1 MTNILLLNIGFV
13 SAMLSL
19 KTRLFPLSPK
29 FPFVMSS
36 PASINSENLQFN
48 FGLDG
53 IENDEPYIYPLPR
66 FQTGLGGYMEWPN
79 KKVLTILRARPEWG
93 LTATVANNPNAMK
106 IIKKRIGSRLIHHR
120 NDAKE
125 IIGASMGKY
134 VAETKT
140 FEGESLVRG
149 IGGKQFEL
157 TLTVAHL
164 ARIAFIR
171 SIYRSAIKVST
182 DGKVDQAFWRTVD
195 TTLRAVREEKQNDA
209 ARISR
214 RVSQTDHITVFLLT
228 HYMARDLEQDRS
240 AYGHVI
246 NALPPTTESFNG

>member
-1 MTNILLLNIGFV
+1 
-13 SAMLSL
+13 
-19 KTRLFPLSPK
+19 
-29 FPFVMSS
+29 MSS

-66 FQTGLGGYMEWPN
+66 FQTVFLDPGLGGYMEWPN

-182 DGKVDQAFWRTVD
+182 D
-195 TTLRAVREEKQNDA
+195 VR
-209 ARISR
+209 S
-214 RVSQTDHITVFLLT
+214 S
-228 HYMARDLEQDRS
+228 YMARDLEQDRS

>member
-1 MTNILLLNIGFV
+1 
-13 SAMLSL
+13 MLSL

-66 FQTGLGGYMEWPN
+66 FQTVFLDPGLGGYMEWPN

-140 FEGESLVRG
+140 FEGES
-149 IGGKQFEL
+149 FEL

-214 RVSQTDHITVFLLT
+214 RL
-228 HYMARDLEQDRS
+228 
-240 AYGHVI
+240 YG
-246 NALPPTTESFNG
+246 